1 MSGELTSETDSGPG
15 RTGPTGRVPVEG
27 DRRTAPRRPRG
38 EDLSAPVAQEVYQRF
53 LRVLCAGDVEFLV
66 GGAYAFTRYT
76 GIERS
81 TKDFDVFVRSTEID
95 RALDVLTQAGFRTEM
110 SFPHWLA
117 KAYSGDT
124 FVDVIFNSGNGE
136 TPIDDDWFTNAPRSE
151 VLGMPVK
158 LMPVEE
164 MLWSKSFIMERE
176 RYDGADVVHLI
187 RSGAATLDWDRI
199 LWRFGDRWRVLL
211 FNLVLFGFVYPNERT
226 RLPRALMDELLA
238 RLRTELDTPAPG
250 KVCNGTLVSR
260 QQYLIDVNEWEYED
274 GRLVPRGG
282 MTREQI
288 AQWTAAIAPGSGEK

>member
-1 MSGELTSETDSGPG
+1 MSGELSSETGAEARQLGSA
-15 RTGPTGRVPVEG
+15 GRVPAEG
-27 DRRTAPRRPRG
+27 DRRTAPRRPPG
-38 EDLSAPVAQEVYQRF
+38 DELAAPDAQEVYQRV
-53 LRVLCAGDVEFLV
+53 LRVLCASEVEFLV

-81 TKDFDVFVRSTEID
+81 TKDLDVFVRATEIH
-95 RALDVLTQAGFRTEM
+95 RALDVLTDAGFQTEM

-136 TPIDDDWFTNAPRSE
+136 TPIDDEWFTNAPGAE

-158 LMPVEE
+158 LMAAEE
-164 MLWSKSFIMERE
+164 LLWSKSFIMERE
-176 RYDGADVVHLI
+176 RYDGADVIHLI
-187 RSGAATLDWDRI
+187 RSGAATLDWERI

-211 FNLVLFGFVYPNERT
+211 LNLVLFGFVYPNERT
-226 RLPRALMDELLA
+226 RPPRALMDELIA
-238 RLRTELDTPAPG
+238 RLRSELDSPAPG

-260 QQYLIDVNEWEYED
+260 QQYLVDVNDWGYED

-282 MTREQI
+282 MTLQQI
-288 AQWTAAIAPGSGEK
+288 ADWTAAISANGSEK